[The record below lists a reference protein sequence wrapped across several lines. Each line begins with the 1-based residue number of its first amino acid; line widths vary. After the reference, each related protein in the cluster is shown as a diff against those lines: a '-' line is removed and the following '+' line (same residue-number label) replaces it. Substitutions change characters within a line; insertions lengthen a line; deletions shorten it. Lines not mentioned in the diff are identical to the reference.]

1 MARVP
6 TGRQRQRARWLTG
19 ALVAVLAVAAIVLSV
34 LAVVRTQNAA
44 DSVATTPR
52 PVPSFTVSPTA
63 QPSSTPSPS
72 APTPSSTAAVP
83 GAAERFLS
91 VGEGAAW
98 RATAGECGGA
108 GPLLERSTDGG
119 ATWQDVTPRY
129 RGIGQIL
136 SLDAFA
142 GTEAELVA
150 LMGPGCELQAL
161 RTFTQGRFW
170 EPYPDVLAASTYVD
184 PARPATVM
192 IAGSETEAPCSA
204 PWGVRAA
211 SGTIGVICE
220 GIAYRLVDGEWQPVA
235 DGALAITAD
244 AAGITAA
251 GTAPDCPGLQLTPP
265 DPAAAACAAE
275 VPASPPL
282 ALYGTLVW
290 VEDRLVSVTD

>member
-1 MARVP
+1 MP
-6 TGRQRQRARWLTG
+6 SGRRRRRARWLTG

-63 QPSSTPSPS
+63 QPPSSPSP
-72 APTPSSTAAVP
+72 TAATAATAVVP

-91 VGEGAAW
+91 VGEGAMW

-108 GPLLERSTDGG
+108 GPLLERSTDDG

-136 SLDAFA
+136 SLDAFG
-142 GTEAELVA
+142 GTEAEMVA
-150 LMGPGCELQAL
+150 LMGDGCELQAL

-184 PARPATVM
+184 PARPGAVVV
-192 IAGSETEAPCSA
+192 AGSATNAPCPA
-204 PWGVRAA
+204 PWGVRAGA
-211 SGTIGVICE
+211 GTIGVICE
-220 GIAYRLVDGEWQPVA
+220 GTAYRLAEGEWQPVA
-235 DGALAITAD
+235 DGALAIAAD

-251 GTAPDCPGLQLTPP
+251 GTAPDCPGLQLNPP
-265 DPAAAACAAE
+265 DPAGATCAAE
-275 VPASPPL
+275 VSASSPL

-290 VEDRLVSVTD
+290 AGDRFVPVAG

>member
-1 MARVP
+1 M
-6 TGRQRQRARWLTG
+6 
-19 ALVAVLAVAAIVLSV
+19 AVLAIAAIVLSM

-52 PVPSFTVSPTA
+52 PVPSFAVSPTA
-63 QPSSTPSPS
+63 QSSGSPSP
-72 APTPSSTAAVP
+72 TAATPATTVVP

-91 VGEGAAW
+91 VGEGAMW

-108 GPLLERSTDGG
+108 EPLLERSTDDG

-136 SLDAFA
+136 SLDAFG
-142 GTEAELVA
+142 GTEAEMVA
-150 LMGPGCELQAL
+150 LMGDGCELQAL

-184 PARPATVM
+184 PARPGTVVV
-192 IAGSETEAPCSA
+192 AGSATDAPCPA

-220 GIAYRLVDGEWQPVA
+220 GTAYRLAEGEWQPVV
-235 DGALAITAD
+235 DGALAIAAD
-244 AAGITAA
+244 PAGITAV
-251 GTAPDCPGLQLTPP
+251 GTAPGCPGLQLNPP
-265 DPAAAACAAE
+265 NPAGATCAAA

-290 VEDRLVSVTD
+290 VDDRLVPVTG